1 MSDQRSQQEPSME
14 EILASIRRI
23 ISEDGDGNDA
33 APAPAPAPVAAKPA
47 VVEAPAKPIDDDV
60 LELTNMVP
68 EEPSF
73 ASEPSWSDPDPIPE
87 PPPPRPAP
95 RPAPAPAA
103 YVDDDSLISP
113 QPAAQAAAHF
123 AQMYSNAGIEKAWPL
138 GNHIRTVEDVVKDL
152 LRPLLK
158 EWLDE
163 NLPSLVERL
172 VQRELD
178 RMGRRA
184 GYE

>member
-1 MSDQRSQQEPSME
+1 ME

-33 APAPAPAPVAAKPA
+33 APAPAQQAPPAPKPVAA
-47 VVEAPAKPIDDDV
+47 APEPPKLVDDDV
-60 LELTNMVP
+60 LELTQMVP
-68 EEPSF
+68 EEPAF
-73 ASEPSWSDPDPIPE
+73 AEPSWADPDPIPE
-87 PPPPRPAP
+87 PPPPPRPAP
-95 RPAPAPAA
+95 RPAPAPVA

>member
-1 MSDQRSQQEPSME
+1 ME

-23 ISEDGDGNDA
+23 ISEDGDGNDV
-33 APAPAPAPVAAKPA
+33 APAPAPAPAAAKPA
-47 VVEAPAKPIDDDV
+47 VVEAPPKPVDDV

-73 ASEPSWSDPDPIPE
+73 APEPSWSDPVPE
-87 PPPPRPAP
+87 PPPPRPAS
-95 RPAPAPAA
+95 RPAPTA